1 MPTTITG
8 ASGVNQVAPN
18 SIDFVDLKNTLFN
31 GLLGNN
37 GYIKIPVN
45 DQGVNRELVVQW
57 GTGTTVAGN
66 NGKLAVTFP
75 TPFPNAVLA
84 ITGSHRGAGGA
95 MFVVDNTQPI
105 NANGFTALVSQT
117 LGGTTSSAF
126 GFFYVAI
133 GY

>member
-8 ASGVNQVAPN
+8 ADGVNQVAPN

-45 DQGVNRELVVQW
+45 NQGVNRELIVQW
-57 GTGTTVAGN
+57 GVITTSAAGST
-66 NGKLAVTFP
+66 TFSWP
-75 TPFPNAVLA
+75 INFPNAVFSGV
-84 ITGSHRGAGGA
+84 ITGHVSGGSIYVSSIHNMTLTGFNASTRSNAGA
-95 MFVVDNTQPI
+95 NTSEVCCYI
-105 NANGFTALVSQT
+105 
-117 LGGTTSSAF
+117 
-126 GFFYVAI
+126 AI